1 MGAVVLG
8 SVTEV
13 PRSRL
18 VGWAILVTALAAL
31 SYAANLADTGDTPDD
46 LLFRWSSAIGGLI
59 QYAIILGIVLAI
71 ARGIAPGT
79 LGLVR
84 PASWAGAI
92 GRVAT
97 ALVSIW
103 VIGAVLNV
111 FLEAGKEQG
120 LVPNAWDPGRAAPF
134 VANFIV
140 VAGVAPV
147 VEELTYR
154 GLGFAAVRD
163 AFGDGAA
170 VVVTALAFGL
180 AHGLFVALPV
190 LTIFGLILAWVRLT
204 TGSIYP
210 TIALHALFNGVALIA
225 AVTV

>member
-1 MGAVVLG
+1 M
-8 SVTEV
+8 TEV

-18 VGWAILVTALAAL
+18 VGWAVLVTALAAL

-46 LLFRWSSAIGGLI
+46 LLYRWSSAIGALV
-59 QYAIILGIVLAI
+59 QYGIILGIVLAI
-71 ARGIAPGT
+71 ARGIAPAT

-84 PASWAGAI
+84 PASWPRAA

-103 VIGAVLNV
+103 VIGAVLNI

-120 LVPNAWDPGRAAPF
+120 LVPSGWDSSRAAPF
-134 VANFIV
+134 VANFVV

-163 AFGDGAA
+163 AFGNGAA
-170 VVVTALAFGL
+170 VGVTAIAFGL

-210 TIALHALFNGVALIA
+210 TIALHAVFNGIALIA

>member
-1 MGAVVLG
+1 
-8 SVTEV
+8 VTEV

-18 VGWAILVTALAAL
+18 AGWAILVTALAAL

-46 LLFRWSSAIGGLI
+46 LLYRWSSAIGGLV
-59 QYAIILGIVLAI
+59 QYAIILAIVLFI
-71 ARGIAPGT
+71 ARGLAPAT

-84 PASWAGAI
+84 PASWAKAA

-120 LVPNAWDPGRAAPF
+120 LVPDGWDSGRAAPF
-134 VANFIV
+134 VANFVV

-163 AFGDGAA
+163 AFGNGAA

-180 AHGLFVALPV
+180 AHGLFIALPV

-210 TIALHALFNGVALIA
+210 TIALHALFNGIALIA